1 MAMIEIDGREKSG
14 SGTIVRDSMAFSILA
29 GEGLHLTNIR
39 AKRDRPGLRAQ
50 HLKALQASA
59 TISEGRLKAAEVGST
74 EIAFTPG
81 GSIEGGEFEW
91 DIGTAGSTVMLA
103 LTLLPVALFAKS
115 SSRYRITG
123 GLFQDFAPSAFHL
136 QHVLLPILKRMGA
149 NMDATIIRPGY
160 VPQGRG
166 IIEVTVAPVKDALKP
181 LNVLDQ
187 GQAARIKG
195 IALSSLLG
203 ERRVSERMAAEC
215 RKTLKRIDMEPA
227 IQVLNDSKENPA
239 YQIPSVQPGAALA
252 IWAETDRQ
260 CLIGS
265 DMAGA
270 RGRSA
275 EIIGKETASELL
287 EDLNTGATVDRH
299 LADQLIP
306 FAALADGTSA
316 LVIPR
321 MTDHVETRL
330 WLARKILGAETA
342 VDGNVVRIKGIGH
355 RRAV

>member
-1 MAMIEIDGREKSG
+1 MIEIDGREKSG
-14 SGTIVRDSMAFSILA
+14 SGTIVRDGVAFSILS

-59 TISEGRLKAAEVGST
+59 AISKGELKAGEVGST

-81 GSIEGGEFEW
+81 GSIKGGEFEW

-103 LTLLPVALFAKS
+103 LTLIPVALFANS
-115 SSRYRITG
+115 PSGYRITG

-136 QHVLLPILKRMGA
+136 RHVLVPALKRMGA
-149 NMDATIIRPGY
+149 DVDATIMRPGY

-166 IIEVTVAPVKDALKP
+166 VIRVNVAPVKNSLKP
-181 LNVLDQ
+181 LSLPDQ
-187 GQAARIKG
+187 GHVARIRG
-195 IALSSLLG
+195 IALSSFLG
-203 ERRVSERMAAEC
+203 ERRVSERMAGESG
-215 RKTLKRIDMEPA
+215 KTLKRVGCEPVMD
-227 IQVLNDSKENPA
+227 ILNDTKENPA
-239 YQIPSVQPGAALA
+239 YQMPSVQPGAALA
-252 IWAETDRQ
+252 IWAETDTG

-270 RGRSA
+270 RGRTA
-275 EIIGKETASELL
+275 EFIGKQTAKNLL

-306 FAALADGTSA
+306 FAGLADGVSV

-330 WLARKILGAETA
+330 WLIRKILGAETE
-342 VDGNVVRIKGIGH
+342 VEGNVVRIRGIGL

>member
-1 MAMIEIDGREKSG
+1 MIEIDGREKSG
-14 SGTIVRDSMAFSILA
+14 SGTIVRDGVAFSILV

-59 TISEGRLKAAEVGST
+59 AISKGDLKAGEVGST
-74 EIAFTPG
+74 EITFTPG
-81 GSIEGGEFEW
+81 VSIEGGEFEW

-103 LTLLPVALFAKS
+103 LTLIPVALFANSPSK
-115 SSRYRITG
+115 YRITG
-123 GLFQDFAPSAFHL
+123 GLFQDFAPSAFHF
-136 QHVLLPILKRMGA
+136 QHVLVPALKRMGA
-149 NMDATIIRPGY
+149 EVDATIVRPGY
-160 VPQGRG
+160 VPRG
-166 IIEVTVAPVKDALKP
+166 GGVIHVNVAPVKNTLKP
-181 LNVLDQ
+181 LSPLDQ
-187 GQAARIKG
+187 GHVARIKG

-203 ERRVSERMAAEC
+203 ERRVSERMAVESG
-215 RKTLKRIDMEPA
+215 KTLKRIGWEPV
-227 IQVLNDSKENPA
+227 IDVLNDTKENPA
-239 YQIPSVQPGAALA
+239 YQMASVQPGAALA
-252 IWAETDRQ
+252 IWAETDTG

-270 RGRSA
+270 RGRTA
-275 EIIGKETASELL
+275 EFIGKQTAKNLL
-287 EDLNTGATVDRH
+287 DDLNTGATVDRH

-306 FAALADGTSA
+306 FAGLADGVSV

-330 WLARKILGAETA
+330 WLIRKILGAETE
-342 VDGNVVRIKGIGH
+342 VEGNVARIKGIGL